1 MNLKTYLERKG
12 VNISKVKKQPFLS
25 ENEEYVFSSYLATKQ
40 RSIPNYNLIVIK
52 NELIT
57 YLPYYSV

>member
-12 VNISKVKKQPFLS
+12 VNISKMKKQPFLS

-40 RSIPNYNLIVIK
+40 RSIPNYKLIVIK
-52 NELIT
+52 N
-57 YLPYYSV
+57 

>member
-25 ENEEYVFSSYLATKQ
+25 ENEEYVSSYLGTKQ
-40 RSIPNYNLIVIK
+40 RSIP
-52 NELIT
+52 T
-57 YLPYYSV
+57 

>member
-1 MNLKTYLERKG
+1 MDLKTYLKRKG
-12 VNISKVKKQPFLS
+12 VNISKMKQQPFLS
-25 ENEEYVFSSYLATKQ
+25 ENEEYVSSYLGTKQ
-40 RSIPNYNLIVIK
+40 RSTPNYKLIVIK